1 MPFTVDK
8 RKKSVFFKGVQNVLR
23 IEIGAKKSQRG
34 DNMENMYSCTG
45 DYGVI
50 AHNGKG

>member
-8 RKKSVFFKGVQNVLR
+8 RKKSVFLEVAQNVPNR
-23 IEIGAKKSQRG
+23 NFGRKKSQTEN
-34 DNMENMYSCTG
+34 NMENMYSCTG

-50 AHNGKG
+50 TYNGKG